1 MAVVTYQW
9 IVCMHIPSNYNG
21 STTSSGRQQMEITH
35 QSTFN
40 SNLIYFIC
48 LLSIHHEDLET
59 NIDSSIIIII
69 IEQLL
74 ITVSDSNSC
83 LGNALWGALSYVMP
97 VFALLNVVVV
107 SESKCSGWSSNVRC
121 PWCQSQSIAMLSAES
136 VFFLTM
142 PTFP

>member
-1 MAVVTYQW
+1 
-9 IVCMHIPSNYNG
+9 MHIPSNYNG

-59 NIDSSIIIII
+59 NIDSSIIIIF

-74 ITVSDSNSC
+74 ITVCDSNSC
-83 LGNALWGALSYVMP
+83 LGNAL
-97 VFALLNVVVV
+97 
-107 SESKCSGWSSNVRC
+107 
-121 PWCQSQSIAMLSAES
+121 
-136 VFFLTM
+136 
-142 PTFP
+142 